1 MNQTRSIPEDQ
12 LDPVRTFRAEDIN
25 CAREWIFTERLAHQR
40 RQPIRPPAKVNRLR
54 RNQNPQA
61 RRNRDH
67 AAAFNARSTSVRK
80 TRSTPGS
87 A

>member
-25 CAREWIFTERLAHQR
+25 CAGEWIFTERLAHQR
-40 RQPIRPPAKVNRLR
+40 RQPIRPPAKVNRR

-61 RRNRDH
+61 WFCRPCGRQS
-67 AAAFNARSTSVRK
+67 AASAAGYRTLSRTNLPVR
-80 TRSTPGS
+80 
-87 A
+87 